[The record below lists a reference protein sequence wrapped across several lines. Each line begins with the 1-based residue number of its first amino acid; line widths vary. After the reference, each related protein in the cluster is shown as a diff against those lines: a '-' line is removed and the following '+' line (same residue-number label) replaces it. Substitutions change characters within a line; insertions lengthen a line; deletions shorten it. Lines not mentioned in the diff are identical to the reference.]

1 MQITRHLAGAVVGAS
16 LLLAA
21 CADGEAAAPP
31 PPPVAGVDLVTYDG
45 PRARFAYPESWDL
58 RVTEGAEGRVRAEL
72 TEEPDG
78 PLLAA
83 VLLAWP
89 TVHSDPDD
97 FDRFVSFFGAEAGD
111 DGVDDLVTEEIELPG
126 ASRALLQTST
136 ISGGDDDAFV
146 TGSAWTL
153 LAAGEAGRNLLV
165 TLIILDDAVEDPE
178 TLGEAI
184 IASVEPA
191 DDWQE

>member
-1 MQITRHLAGAVVGAS
+1 MRRHLAGAVVGAS
-16 LLLAA
+16 LLIAA
-21 CADGEAAAPP
+21 CADGEATAPP

-45 PRARFAYPESWDL
+45 PRARFAYPETWDL

-72 TEEPDG
+72 VEEQDG

-97 FDRFVSFFGAEAGD
+97 FERFVSFFGAEAGD

-126 ASRALLQTST
+126 TSQALLQTFT
-136 ISGGDDDAFV
+136 ISCGDDTFV

-153 LAAGEAGRNLLV
+153 LAAGEVGRNLLV

-178 TLGEAI
+178 ALGEAI

-191 DDWQE
+191 DDWEE